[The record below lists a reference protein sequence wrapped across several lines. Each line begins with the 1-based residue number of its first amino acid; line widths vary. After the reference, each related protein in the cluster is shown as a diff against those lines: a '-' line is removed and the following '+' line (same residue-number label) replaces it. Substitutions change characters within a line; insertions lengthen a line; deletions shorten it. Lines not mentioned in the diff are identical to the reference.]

1 LSSMYTIENQTKD
14 IKWLIF
20 RHWTTN
26 STVQDYDYREKGKR
40 CKMADFQTLENKQY
54 STEL

>member
-1 LSSMYTIENQTKD
+1 LSSVYTIENQTKD